1 MAKTIWPTFRVRSSH
16 GDFHAGSFDDDP
28 EIPVIIKVTGSPLDH
43 TLKLKNS
50 VSSLKEEEVLA
61 FCQIVDEEEILAAL
75 GG

>member
-1 MAKTIWPTFRVRSSH
+1 MATTIWATFRVRCSH

-43 TLKLKNS
+43 TLKLKN
-50 VSSLKEEEVLA
+50 KEEEVLA

-75 GG
+75 GGNK